1 MTLHQCS
8 SDRATISTDE
18 MRYGKDKPFVPFPE
32 NCGTGGK
39 IVIPFFIYG
48 STAYLRQ
55 CIDKIHEVTPVS
67 VHLRTETV

>member
-1 MTLHQCS
+1 M
-8 SDRATISTDE
+8 IPTDK
-18 MRYGKDKPFVPFPE
+18 MRYGKDKSFVPFLE
-32 NCGTGGK
+32 NYDTGGK